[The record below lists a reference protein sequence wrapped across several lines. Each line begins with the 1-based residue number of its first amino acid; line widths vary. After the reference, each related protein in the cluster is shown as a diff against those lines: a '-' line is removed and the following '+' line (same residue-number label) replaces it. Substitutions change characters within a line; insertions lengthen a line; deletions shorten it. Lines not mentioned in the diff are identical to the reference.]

1 MSVQSSAS
9 QCGFILGIEIRSFLT
24 GPSEAVNSL
33 RPSRLIFSSAS
44 EKKRRAA
51 SADDSAGN
59 TQLSSIGEQTVMNAG
74 NRTNIVMALRR
85 NSVKKIAKRLVSK

>member
-1 MSVQSSAS
+1 MSVQSSAN
-9 QCGFILGIEIRSFLT
+9 QCGLILGIEIGSFRT

-51 SADDSAGN
+51 SADDLAGN

-85 NSVKKIAKRLVSK
+85 NSVEKKANRFLS

>member
-1 MSVQSSAS
+1 MHSSAS
-9 QCGFILGIEIRSFLT
+9 QCGFILGIEIGSFLT

-51 SADDSAGN
+51 SADDSAGK

-74 NRTNIVMALRR
+74 NLTNIVMALRR
-85 NSVKKIAKRLVSK
+85 SSVEKKPNRFLS